1 FPKNPERRKVWEIKV
16 KRENFKATDATR
28 ICSKHF
34 DANCF
39 DTEKFG
45 GTWLKSDAVPTIF
58 DFAVNSTNSTAV
70 NSTTTKVQRKAPKKR
85 TLAMED
91 DLPEALSAI
100 PRKKRLCY
108 LGDFDEADVTSPT
121 KAQKLL
127 QISQAAIH
135 LELFFSAVRSL
146 GGHNNNPTAK
156 QFKAAYV
163 RLLAHHEIMTSDSAN
178 CTVLDS
184 TNIINVSFAKNIY
197 LNQINGPDDA
207 DGASEWNKKV
217 SQAEDHNYCANAYKH
232 VSQYSHD
239 VISYVAGFVF
249 KQEVHKEL
257 K

>member
-1 FPKNPERRKVWEIKV
+1 
-16 KRENFKATDATR
+16 
-28 ICSKHF
+28 
-34 DANCF
+34 
-39 DTEKFG
+39 
-45 GTWLKSDAVPTIF
+45 
-58 DFAVNSTNSTAV
+58 
-70 NSTTTKVQRKAPKKR
+70 
-85 TLAMED
+85 MED

-127 QISQAAIH
+127 QISQAAIMKHKQVVRNLRKSGKRLKKRVESLEGLLEDLKEKSMISDAASSVLKVSLFDGVSLVSWHYISELEKLQREEGLHAATKIRLRHVQWVMKFLLTYKLSQDH

-146 GGHNNNPTAK
+146 GGHITIQLPNS
-156 QFKAAYV
+156 FKAAYV

-217 SQAEDHNYCANAYKH
+217 SQAEDPQLLRKCLQAC
-232 VSQYSHD
+232 SQYSHD
-239 VISYVAGFVF
+239 
-249 KQEVHKEL
+249 L
-257 K
+257 